1 MSQKIKLQLKIV
13 AIIVVVLAIGMQLQF
28 VIIPTI
34 SAYTFWFPIGGFIL
48 LLIAS
53 Q

>member
-1 MSQKIKLQLKIV
+1 MSPKTRLKLRII
-13 AIIVVVLAIGMQLQF
+13 AITIALMAVGMQLQF

-34 SAYTFWFPIGGFIL
+34 NAYTFWFAIGSFIL
-48 LLIAS
+48 LLVTS